1 MRIVVCLMGLI
12 MGFAGLA
19 DASLH
24 VIAVV
29 ASLAMIV
36 GASWLIYVHFN
47 SYADRIIDA
56 LLMGKGD

>member
-1 MRIVVCLMGLI
+1 MRIVASLLGLV
-12 MGFAGLA
+12 MGFAGLT
-19 DASLH
+19 DAPLH
-24 VIAVV
+24 AIALV
-29 ASLAMIV
+29 ASISMIV